1 MPKCDALFKS
11 ERGGDRGPAVAVARI
26 DCDRPEETCT
36 PPLSVWGFS
45 RCPPPPSTLTR
56 NPPQINFYSSG
67 FGVSA
72 VGSPK
77 QAKQLSADSPRQ
89 SRRGASAVAIDHSS
103 L

>member
-1 MPKCDALFKS
+1 MPECDALFKS
-11 ERGGDRGPAVAVARI
+11 ERGGGRAVAVARI

-45 RCPPPPSTLTR
+45 PSTPALTR

-67 FGVSA
+67 FGASA
-72 VGSPK
+72 VCSPK
-77 QAKQLSADSPRQ
+77 KAKQLSADSPRQ
-89 SRRGASAVAIDHSS
+89 SRRRASAVAIDHSS